1 MSARNLTPI
10 GNEAQA
16 ALMQQRAHVLS
27 EHHQLVLEGDAQREF
42 LRHQKE
48 IMNWHLEEVGG
59 DRHLVHEEAKH
70 FRVMNEVSEISTR
83 PP

>member
-1 MSARNLTPI
+1 MLYHVDMVAEQRGSAGARP
-10 GNEAQA
+10 
-16 ALMQQRAHVLS
+16 V
-27 EHHQLVLEGDAQREF
+27 REF

-59 DRHLVHEEAKH
+59 DRHLVREEAKH
-70 FRVMNEVSEISTR
+70 FRVMNEVSVISTR